1 MRPLNPLLAVSAA
14 LALLGCA
21 PKPASGDRPER
32 TPSRVPE
39 ALVRILRAEDRRVV
53 DADLERALRDRDPV
67 VRAAAVRAYARIAPP
82 EAGTVLEG
90 RLDDPNPRVRA
101 AAAFGLGLLARP
113 ALAAALARPAA
124 DEDPRVRA
132 LAAQSLGRLAEP
144 STAPLLLAAL
154 GDEAPEVREEAA
166 LAAWRFSDPSAF
178 LDRLIAGT
186 ADPEPKARFAAAYA
200 LARLGSAPFA
210 ARSAGP
216 TPGRLAETDLARVR
230 SVLRSLAVA
239 KEPEIRMQS
248 ARGLARPSTPE
259 EESAL
264 GALAADPDPGVRVN
278 AARSL
283 AYEGAPVAPHLLKLV
298 RDAEAAVTR
307 AALEGLGAVRTS
319 EAAGVLVAGLE
330 RERRGFLLEAAIAS
344 LVDAYKTLAP
354 PLLTSLALDPDPR
367 VRARVAALLARYDD
381 NEAEILARAFTRD
394 RDASVRAAAV
404 PVASRFEPLDGPLWK
419 SALADE
425 DPAVRRAVAEAVGI
439 RWKKPD
445 GAAEAKAALWP
456 VLTAAWER
464 AAGDVLPD
472 ARTAILETAV
482 GAKEDP
488 RARALLESGLGSPDP
503 VTRRRA
509 ADLFLDAYG
518 EDRRADVGAV
528 VDLPLEHYREILEW
542 ASRPRAA
549 VVTVQRPGFAPGR
562 FVLRLLP
569 DEAPLA
575 CRNFAR
581 LAESGFFDGLAV
593 HRLVPN
599 FVVQDGDPRG
609 DGLGGPG
616 YAIRDELGPHR
627 FWAGTVGM
635 ATDGPDSAG
644 SQWFVA
650 LSAQPHLDGRYTA
663 FATVAQNFEGVAAR
677 MLPGDRIV
685 RIEVYEGDGSEPLPP
700 AP

>member
-1 MRPLNPLLAVSAA
+1 MRLQGLLVVPAV

-21 PKPASGDRPER
+21 PRPAASGRPDR
-32 TPSRVPE
+32 TTAGTSD
-39 ALVRILRAEDRRVV
+39 ALAAILRAEDRRFV
-53 DADLERALRDRDPV
+53 DASLDRALGDRDPEI
-67 VRAAAVRAYARIAPP
+67 RSAAVRAYARIAPP
-82 EAGTVLEG
+82 EAGSVLEA
-90 RLDDPNPRVRA
+90 RLEDPDPRVRA
-101 AAAFGLGLLARP
+101 AATFGLGLLERP
-113 ALAAALARPAA
+113 EHAAPLARPAA
-124 DEDPRVRA
+124 DDDPRVRS
-132 LAAQSLGRLAEP
+132 LAAQSLGRLAAP
-144 STAPLLLAAL
+144 ATAPLLLAAL
-154 GDEAPEVREEAA
+154 ADDAPEVREEAA
-166 LAAWRFSDPSAF
+166 LAAWRFPDPSPF
-178 LDRLIAGT
+178 IDRLIAG
-186 ADPEPKARFAAAYA
+186 AGDPEPKVRFASAYA
-200 LARLGSAPFA
+200 LARLSSAPFV
-210 ARSAGP
+210 ARSTGQE
-216 TPGRLAETDLARVR
+216 PGRLTGTDLVRVR
-230 SVLRSLAVA
+230 SVLRGLAGA
-239 KEPEIRMQS
+239 KEPEIRMQA

-259 EESAL
+259 EESTL
-264 GALAADPDPGVRVN
+264 GALAADANPGVRVH

-283 AYEGAPVAPHLLKLV
+283 GYEGAPVAPHLLKLV
-298 RDAEAAVTR
+298 RDGEAAVTR

-319 EAAGVLVAGLE
+319 DAARVLVEGLA
-330 RERRGFLLEAAIAS
+330 RERRGFILEAAIAS

-354 PLLTSLALDPDPR
+354 PHLTSLALDPDPR

-381 NEAEILARAFTRD
+381 SEAEILARAFVRD

-404 PVASRFEPLDGPLWK
+404 TVASRFEPPDGPLWK
-419 SALADE
+419 SALEDE
-425 DPAVRRAVAEAVGI
+425 DPAVRAAVAEAVGI
-439 RWKKPD
+439 RWIKPGEGTD
-445 GAAEAKAALWP
+445 VREALWP
-456 VLTAAWER
+456 VLTAGWDRAER
-464 AAGDVLPD
+464 DVLPN
-472 ARTAILETAV
+472 ARLAVLEAAV
-482 GAKEDP
+482 VAKEDR
-488 RARALLESGLGSPDP
+488 RARSLLESGLRSKDA

-509 ADLFLDAYG
+509 ADLLLEAYG
-518 EDRRADVGAV
+518 EDRRAEIGAV

-562 FVLRLLP
+562 FVLRLLS

-616 YAIRDELGPHR
+616 YAIRDELGPRR

-663 FATVAQNFEGVAAR
+663 FAIVAQNFEGVVAR
-677 MLPGDRIV
+677 LLPGDRIV
-685 RIEVYEGDGSEPLPP
+685 GVEVYEGDGSEPLPP

>member
-1 MRPLNPLLAVSAA
+1 MRLLSPLLAVSAA
-14 LALLGCA
+14 LALLGCV
-21 PKPASGDRPER
+21 PKPAAGDRPER
-32 TPSRVPE
+32 TPPRVPDG
-39 ALVRILRAEDRRVV
+39 LVRVLRAEDRRVV
-53 DADLERALRDRDPV
+53 DADLERALRDRDAV
-67 VRAAAVRAYARIAPP
+67 VRAAAVRAYGRIAPP

-90 RLDDPNPRVRA
+90 SLDDSDPRVRA
-101 AAAFGLGLLARP
+101 AAAFGLGLLAKP
-113 ALAAALARPAA
+113 EFAAALGRPAA
-124 DEDPRVRA
+124 DEDPLVRA

-144 STAPLLLAAL
+144 LTAPLLLGAL

-166 LAAWRFSDPSAF
+166 LAAWRYPDPASF
-178 LDRLIAGT
+178 VDRLIAGT
-186 ADPEPKARFAAAYA
+186 ADSEPKVRFASAYA

-216 TPGRLAETDLARVR
+216 VPGRLAETDLVRVR
-230 SVLRSLAVA
+230 SVLRSLAGA
-239 KEPEIRMQS
+239 KEPELRMQA
-248 ARGLARPSTPE
+248 ARGLARPRTPE
-259 EESAL
+259 EESTL
-264 GALAADPDPGVRVN
+264 GALAADLDPGVRVH

-298 RDAEAAVTR
+298 RDSDAAVTR

-319 EAAGVLVAGLE
+319 EAARVLLEGLE

-354 PLLTSLALDPDPR
+354 PHLTSLALDPDPR

-381 NEAEILARAFTRD
+381 SEAEILARAFTRD
-394 RDASVRAAAV
+394 RDSAVRAAAV
-404 PVASRFEPLDGPLWK
+404 PVAARFEPIDGPLWR
-419 SALADE
+419 SALEDE
-425 DPAVRRAVAEAVGI
+425 DPAVRGALAEAVGI
-439 RWKKPD
+439 RWKRP
-445 GAAEAKAALWP
+445 GEGVEAKTALWP

-472 ARTAILETAV
+472 ARTAVLETAV
-482 GAKEDP
+482 VAKEDP
-488 RARALLESGLGSPDP
+488 RARAFLESGLGSPDP

-509 ADLFLDAYG
+509 GDLFLDAYG
-518 EDRRADVGAV
+518 EDRRAAVGAV
-528 VDLPLEHYREILEW
+528 VDLPLEHYREIVEW
-542 ASRPRAA
+542 ASLPRAA

-562 FVLRLLP
+562 FVLRLLSE
-569 DEAPLA
+569 EAPLA
-575 CRNFAR
+575 ARNFTR

-599 FVVQDGDPRG
+599 FVVQTGDPRG

-616 YAIRDELGPHR
+616 YAVRDEFGPRR

-663 FATVAQNFEGVAAR
+663 FAWVTQNFEGVAAR
-677 MLPGDRIV
+677 LLPGDRIV
-685 RIEVYEGDGSEPLPP
+685 RVEVYEGDGSEPLPP
-700 AP
+700 GP